1 MFRRLR
7 ACESEHCQTN
17 KSEVPDMKQHITS
30 AKGKA
35 KTFVEVLDNVVQGAR
50 DTLCVNH
57 CPNVII
63 NKFPEA
69 SAKERKPL
77 ENFLRIS

>member
-1 MFRRLR
+1 M
-7 ACESEHCQTN
+7 N

-35 KTFVEVLDNVVQGAR
+35 KTFVEVLDNVVQDAR
-50 DTLCVNH
+50 DILCVNH
-57 CPNVII
+57 CTDVII
-63 NKFPEA
+63 SKFPEA

-77 ENFLRIS
+77 ETFLQIP

>member
-1 MFRRLR
+1 MFRTLR

-35 KTFVEVLDNVVQGAR
+35 KTFVEVLDNVVQDAG
-50 DTLCVNH
+50 DTLCVKQCTH
-57 CPNVII
+57 VII

-69 SAKERKPL
+69 SAKERWPL
-77 ENFLRIS
+77 EKVLRIP